1 MSMAN
6 QQPAKQIRELG
17 NFLWF
22 CSLCSSAFVAADR
35 PQPCTLDATGFS
47 TLGFI
52 LLFFIYFFLFL
63 LFLKRMGGAC
73 TKQP

>member
-1 MSMAN
+1 MSTAN
-6 QQPAKQIRELG
+6 QKPAKQVREFG

-22 CSLCSSAFVAADR
+22 CRLHSSAFVATDR

-52 LLFFIYFFLFL
+52 LLFFVYFFLFL
-63 LFLKRMGGAC
+63 LFLRKMGKGC
-73 TKQP
+73 TKQS